1 MFGLSLGKLLVL
13 GAVVLFVW
21 LGWRKLEAAGQ
32 ALKRGAANGRAPSEQ
47 SQSVDN
53 DTIDLV
59 KDPKTGAYAP
69 RQDDGR
75 HN

>member
-1 MFGLSLGKLLVL
+1 MVL
-13 GAVVLFVW
+13 GAVVLIVW
-21 LGWRKLEAAGQ
+21 LGWRKLEAAGE
-32 ALKRGAANGRAPSEQ
+32 ALKRSGAKNRA
-47 SQSVDN
+47 SVKPPQPADD